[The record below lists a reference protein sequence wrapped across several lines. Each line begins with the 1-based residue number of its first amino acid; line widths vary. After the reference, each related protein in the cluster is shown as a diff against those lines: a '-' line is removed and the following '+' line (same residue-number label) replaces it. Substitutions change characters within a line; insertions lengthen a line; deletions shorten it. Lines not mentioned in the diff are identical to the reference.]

1 MYHITVSQG
10 SLPTPTLAHYHLP
23 FHFDFM
29 EFITPSALLV
39 LGYLC
44 CKSIANENSRMT
56 AFMNQLDNSNPNS
69 NGLVMLQGKIN
80 EPICLIHEMA
90 MKKLKIVTD
99 GTCADLVASCIPQYT
114 LRSRYYKIMR
124 HQDYIMNPSLQ
135 YMSKQIQVPMLVR
148 DAMGTFQLDVNLNLD
163 ASVEWLKV
171 EDVKP
176 HDSSSYQVQHHYSD
190 PLLGCVLGHKHGNTI
205 DAAAVGSLTYV
216 RQHAYLQNYSFG
228 KVFLCATG
236 AVVSG
241 AFGLGALAYAF
252 DRYV

>member
-1 MYHITVSQG
+1 
-10 SLPTPTLAHYHLP
+10 
-23 FHFDFM
+23 M
-29 EFITPSALLV
+29 EFLALSVPIT

-124 HQDYIMNPSLQ
+124 HQDYHMNPSLQ

-148 DAMGTFQLDVNLNLD
+148 DAMGSFQLDVNLNLD

-176 HDSSSYQVQHHYSD
+176 HDSSSYQVQHRYSN
-190 PLLGCVLGHKHGNTI
+190 PLLSCVLGHKHGNTI
-205 DAAAVGSLTYV
+205 DATAVGSLTYV
-216 RQHAYLQNYSFG
+216 RHQAYVQNHNIG

-241 AFGLGALAYAF
+241 VLGLGALACVLERYA
-252 DRYV
+252 